1 MVDIDVHFGNGT
13 AELLRGD
20 PRSFFASVHMI
31 YGDDN
36 DGNESKE
43 HSSSSGK
50 NGTKKDE
57 KEANMGFY
65 PSLLG
70 TTEVTDNYVS
80 VGVFPP
86 HTVQKDRIYFGRYPA
101 GYKKNVDLGSDME
114 FQRKELSN
122 NEKNGK
128 KEGPAVDEQTVKCES
143 EEAVETENH
152 RMDVVVETLDL
163 CEGDVKDLSLPSTS
177 SSTERDDITISQ
189 NIEHEMSQTSHDNGV
204 STARTFPDSTT
215 SSAPLTSSFTD
226 ETAPTQSS
234 SEIGDFRGVAGFRN
248 ALSDV
253 IIPQVRTHIFIS
265 RLLCYRIVNLF
276 PEIIFSSNYFFEE
289 LFIDFLFTRSLIN

>member
-1 MVDIDVHFGNGT
+1 MDIDVHFGNGT

-43 HSSSSGK
+43 HSSSSNK
-50 NGTKKDE
+50 NMMKKDE
-57 KEANMGFY
+57 KEANIGFY

-101 GYKKNVDLGSDME
+101 GYKKNVDPGSDVE
-114 FQRKELSN
+114 FQTKEKGSN
-122 NEKNGK
+122 ERNGM
-128 KEGPAVDEQTVKCES
+128 KEESTVVEQIVKCENGGVADMGS
-143 EEAVETENH
+143 R
-152 RMDVVVETLDL
+152 RMDVDVETLGR
-163 CEGDVKDLSLPSTS
+163 CEGDDDHFPPPSTS
-177 SSTERDDITISQ
+177 LPADTDDVTISQ
-189 NIEHEMSQTSHDNGV
+189 NIEIEMSQNSCDTGV
-204 STARTFPDSTT
+204 STTRTLPDASPTSAPTT
-215 SSAPLTSSFTD
+215 STLAD
-226 ETAPTQSS
+226 EPAPTQSC
-234 SEIGDFRGVAGFRN
+234 EIGDFRGVAGFRN

-253 IIPQVRTHIFIS
+253 IIPQVRTQIVIFMYILS
-265 RLLCYRIVNLF
+265 ENHF
-276 PEIIFSSNYFFEE
+276 
-289 LFIDFLFTRSLIN
+289 LINDTIETIF

>member
-43 HSSSSGK
+43 HSSSSSK
-50 NGTKKDE
+50 NGMKKDE
-57 KEANMGFY
+57 KESNVGFY

-86 HTVQKDRIYFGRYPA
+86 LTVQKDRIYFGRYPA
-101 GYKKNVDLGSDME
+101 GYKKNVDLGSDMV
-114 FQRKELSN
+114 FQRKEQAN
-122 NEKNGK
+122 NEKNGE
-128 KEGPAVDEQTVKCES
+128 KEGAALGEQTVKCEI
-143 EEAVETENH
+143 EEAVDTENH
-152 RMDVVVETLDL
+152 GMDVVVETLDL
-163 CEGDVKDLSLPSTS
+163 CEGDVKQLSLPSTS
-177 SSTERDDITISQ
+177 SSTERDDVTISQ
-189 NIEHEMSQTSHDNGV
+189 NIEDEMSQTSHDKGV
-204 STARTFPDSTT
+204 STTL
-215 SSAPLTSSFTD
+215 SAPLTSSFTD
-226 ETAPTQSS
+226 ETAPTQS

-253 IIPQVRTHIFIS
+253 IIPQVRTHIFVSCLLSRRNVNRIS
-265 RLLCYRIVNLF
+265 
-276 PEIIFSSNYFFEE
+276 EIIFSSNYFSKR
-289 LFIDFLFTRSLIN
+289 LFVDFLFTRSLIN

>member
-50 NGTKKDE
+50 NGMKKDE
-57 KEANMGFY
+57 KESNVGFY

-86 HTVQKDRIYFGRYPA
+86 LTVQKDRIYFGRYPA

-114 FQRKELSN
+114 FQRKEQAN

-128 KEGPAVDEQTVKCES
+128 KEGAALGEQTVKCEI
-143 EEAVETENH
+143 EEAVDTENH
-152 RMDVVVETLDL
+152 GMDVVVETLDL
-163 CEGDVKDLSLPSTS
+163 CEGDVKQLSLPSTS
-177 SSTERDDITISQ
+177 SSTERDDVTISQ
-189 NIEHEMSQTSHDNGV
+189 NIEDEMSQTSHDKGV
-204 STARTFPDSTT
+204 STTL
-215 SSAPLTSSFTD
+215 SAPLTSSFTD
-226 ETAPTQSS
+226 ETAPTQS

-253 IIPQVRTHIFIS
+253 IIPQVRTHIFVSCLLSRRNVNRIS
-265 RLLCYRIVNLF
+265 
-276 PEIIFSSNYFFEE
+276 EIIFSSNYFSKR
-289 LFIDFLFTRSLIN
+289 LFVDFLFTRSLIN

>member
-50 NGTKKDE
+50 NGMKKDE
-57 KEANMGFY
+57 KESNVGFY

-86 HTVQKDRIYFGRYPA
+86 LTVQKDRIYFGRYPA

-114 FQRKELSN
+114 FQRKEQAN
-122 NEKNGK
+122 NEKNGE
-128 KEGPAVDEQTVKCES
+128 KEGAALGEQTVKCEI
-143 EEAVETENH
+143 EEAVDTENH
-152 RMDVVVETLDL
+152 GMDVVVETLDL
-163 CEGDVKDLSLPSTS
+163 CEGDVKQLSLPSTS
-177 SSTERDDITISQ
+177 SSTERDDVTISQ
-189 NIEHEMSQTSHDNGV
+189 NIEDEMSQTSHDKGV
-204 STARTFPDSTT
+204 STTL
-215 SSAPLTSSFTD
+215 SAPLTSSFTD
-226 ETAPTQSS
+226 ETAPTQS

-253 IIPQVRTHIFIS
+253 IIPQVRTHIFVSCLLSRRNVNRIS
-265 RLLCYRIVNLF
+265 
-276 PEIIFSSNYFFEE
+276 EIIFSSNYFSKR
-289 LFIDFLFTRSLIN
+289 LFVDFLFTRSLIN